1 MTTNIFG
8 DRPEEDYKILG
19 EAKEEIMKKSIDFS
33 INPEI
38 LSLNVVL
45 EAIKIAKQ
53 KEKAKLS
60 KYLID
65 QLSAT
70 NPYPS
75 DIFIPRSKEEM
86 KAVSDLIAKAGY
98 SPDAVF
104 GQFGRQVWNN
114 AVDKLKD
121 LSEY

>member
-1 MTTNIFG
+1 MTTNAMR
-8 DRPEEDYKILG
+8 DWTEEEYDIIVQAQKDVGG
-19 EAKEEIMKKSIDFS
+19 EGETI
-33 INPEI
+33 P
-38 LSLNVVL
+38 LNLVI
-45 EAIKIAKQ
+45 EAIRIAQQ

-65 QLSAT
+65 QLSEA

-75 DIFIPRSKEEM
+75 DVFIPRSKEEM